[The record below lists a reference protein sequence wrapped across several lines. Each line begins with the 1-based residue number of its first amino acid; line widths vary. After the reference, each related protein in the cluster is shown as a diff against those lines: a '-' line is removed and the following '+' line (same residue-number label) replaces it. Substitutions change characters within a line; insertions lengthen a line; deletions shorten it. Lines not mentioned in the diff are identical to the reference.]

1 MESSINENQL
11 EDVEEFMDLGGG
23 SLNYKRTASPTR
35 RIESQASVA
44 SLPRMDLFNFE
55 TPEFED
61 SKYVLTSPRSL
72 EACSRLGVKPV
83 DLLYKP
89 LAEFQEELLP
99 QDVPLRTIY
108 NIYDEQE
115 RNREKKLGLCREERQ
130 RIIEEENGKPQQRI
144 KIVSKSA
151 PPSRGLVTLSKKS
164 TLRERKRLSHSDEE
178 LDKGSLQRKRTAWTT
193 SVGHKRIT
201 HDEINERVKELHEE
215 STKLRQDLLSRKEAR
230 VAQRQKKGK
239 TRLRSNSTGSL
250 TLAGT
255 SLLNKTSVTKALPIT
270 SVKLK
275 TALKNS
281 TDVKNIPVT
290 PKDQKILELM
300 IEKRQQEKIQ
310 QQARQERELAWEEQ
324 KKHEDKLRTEAEM
337 RRRKLIAEENRI
349 KDMKKQEKEKERR
362 KEEKQLFQNHAKA
375 IENSMKKWSSL
386 SELQRHVSDITLM
399 ERMEKDLARKR
410 SQEKNHRNQEEDEE
424 EMRALIKQKSEQD
437 LQTAAQRKQAQLL
450 QEAMKKIMLNRSERR
465 KFEDRYKVLEDDYNT
480 ALEEVQNS
488 MNVRLS
494 HAKSKHEQVLKRREQ
509 ELLLSK
515 LEREKRALHAKLSQE
530 KLNAEMEAWKDTIIQ
545 HRQMVEKQVKNSVS
559 RSTVMK
565 ARKVHEDRI
574 QKEKKLKKNIK
585 KIQEEVEDWKRYTEN
600 NLGKKVEKT
609 NLIQK
614 EKDLTIEQSRHMAY
628 ATQRLRDEIR
638 ERYGHESFDQ
648 KAFRAVLHNRIGMGI
663 AASTKNVSTVRI

>member
-1 MESSINENQL
+1 MESERDEIQA
-11 EDVEEFMDLGGG
+11 EDVEEFMELGGG
-23 SLNYKRTASPTR
+23 SLNYKRTASPPT
-35 RIESQASVA
+35 RIESQAPVT

-55 TPEFED
+55 APEFED

-72 EACSRLGVKPV
+72 EACSRLCVKPV

-108 NIYDEQE
+108 NIYDEKE

-130 RIIEEENGKPQQRI
+130 RIIEEQNEKPQQRV
-144 KIVSKSA
+144 KIVSKSVL
-151 PPSRGLVTLSKKS
+151 PSRGLVTLSKKS
-164 TLRERKRLSHSDEE
+164 TLRERKHLSHSDEE

-215 STKLRQDLLSRKEAR
+215 STKLRQDLLSRKEER
-230 VAQRQKKGK
+230 VKLRQKKGK
-239 TRLRSNSTGSL
+239 SRLRSNSTGSL

-255 SLLNKTSVTKALPIT
+255 SLLNKTNVTKAMPIT

-290 PKDQKILELM
+290 PRDQKILELM
-300 IEKRQQEKIQ
+300 IEKRQLEKLQ

-324 KKHEDKLRTEAEM
+324 KKHEEKLRIEAEM

-375 IENSMKKWSSL
+375 IENRMKKWSSL
-386 SELQRHVSDITLM
+386 SEIQRHVS
-399 ERMEKDLARKR
+399 
-410 SQEKNHRNQEEDEE
+410 EKNHRMQEEEEE
-424 EMRALIKQKSEQD
+424 EMRALIKQKTEQD

-450 QEAMKKIMLNRSERR
+450 EEAMKKMMLNRTERR

-494 HAKSKHEQVLKRREQ
+494 QAKSKHEQVLKRREQ

-545 HRQMVEKQVKNSVS
+545 HRQMVDKQVKNSVS

-565 ARKVHEDRI
+565 ARKAHEDRI
-574 QKEKKLKKNIK
+574 QKEKKLKTNIK
-585 KIQEEVEDWKRYTEN
+585 KIQEEVEEWQRYTEN
-600 NLGKKVEKT
+600 NLGKKEKKT

-614 EKDLTIEQSRHMAY
+614 EKDLTIEKSRHMAY